1 MEHSMLPGGKSSGIR
16 QHDDSEADAPLHL
29 CLERSDS
36 MDIPMPE
43 EDKMTKQA
51 IIEDNTEKVE
61 RILASANPD
70 IVNFIFTDR
79 YDVRVYVCWV
89 CVVYVC
95 LVVYVCFVFCV
106 VCSKERDGGRVREGE
121 RTKRKHKIYVVVM
134 NFNVVCTIDDTSI

>member
-1 MEHSMLPGGKSSGIR
+1 MLSRKMEHSMLPGGKSSGIR
-16 QHDDSEADAPLHL
+16 QHEGSEADAPLHL

-79 YDVRVYVCWV
+79 YDVRVYVV
-89 CVVYVC
+89 CVVCVVVYVC
-95 LVVYVCFVFCV
+95 LVFCV
-106 VCSKERDGGRVREGE
+106 VCECEGGRENKE
-121 RTKRKHKIYVVVM
+121 ETEICVVVM
-134 NFNVVCTIDDTSI
+134 KYNVVYTIGDTPN

>member
-1 MEHSMLPGGKSSGIR
+1 MYVFHSCSVSKTCMLSRKMEHSMLPGGKTSGIR
-16 QHDDSEADAPLHL
+16 QHEDLEADAALHL

-51 IIEDNTEKVE
+51 IIEDNTERVE

-79 YDVRVYVCWV
+79 YDVRVY
-89 CVVYVC
+89 
-95 LVVYVCFVFCV
+95 F
-106 VCSKERDGGRVREGE
+106 
-121 RTKRKHKIYVVVM
+121 
-134 NFNVVCTIDDTSI
+134 